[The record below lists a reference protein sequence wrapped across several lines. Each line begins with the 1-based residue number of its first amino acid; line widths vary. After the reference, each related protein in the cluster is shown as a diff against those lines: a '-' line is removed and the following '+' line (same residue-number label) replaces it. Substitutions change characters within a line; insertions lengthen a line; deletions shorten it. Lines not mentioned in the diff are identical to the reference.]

1 MIEIRINTLIWEDW
15 NVAHLARHDVT
26 PVEVEQICQG
36 SHIVRQGK
44 KGRLLV
50 IGLTKQGRMIT
61 AALDPEEKEGVYYPV
76 TARPASKKER
86 RLYQEEQ
93 EKNKGGEEAA

>member
-1 MIEIRINTLIWEDW
+1 MVELLINTLIWEDS
-15 NVAHLARHDVT
+15 NVAHIGRHDVT
-26 PVEVEQICQG
+26 PLEVEQTCQG
-36 SHIVRQGK
+36 SHIVRKGK

-50 IGLTKQGRMIT
+50 IGLTEQGRMIT
-61 AALDPEEKEGVYYPV
+61 AALDPEDAEGVYYPV

-93 EKNKGGEEAA
+93 EENKGGEEAA

>member
-1 MIEIRINTLIWEDW
+1 MVEIRINSLIWEDS
-15 NVAHLARHDVT
+15 NVAHIARHDVT
-26 PVEVEQICQG
+26 PLEVEQICRG
-36 SHIVRQGK
+36 LHIVRQGK

-50 IGLTKQGRMIT
+50 IGLTEQGRMIT
-61 AALDPEEKEGVYYPV
+61 AALDPEDTAGVYYPV

-93 EKNKGGEEAA
+93 DKGGDKAA

>member
-1 MIEIRINTLIWEDW
+1 MVEILINTLIWEDS
-15 NVAHLARHDVT
+15 NVAHIARHDVT
-26 PVEVEQICQG
+26 PLEVEQICQG
-36 SHIVRQGK
+36 SNIVRQGK

-50 IGLTKQGRMIT
+50 IGLTEQGRMIT
-61 AALDPEEKEGVYYPV
+61 AALDPEDTAGVYYPV

-93 EKNKGGEEAA
+93 ENKGGEEAA

>member
-1 MIEIRINTLIWEDW
+1 MVQILINALIWEDL
-15 NVAHLARHDVT
+15 NVAHIARHDVT
-26 PVEVEQICQG
+26 PLEVEQICQG

-50 IGLTKQGRMIT
+50 IGLTEQGRMIT
-61 AALDPEEKEGVYYPV
+61 AALDPEDTEGVYYPV

-93 EKNKGGEEAA
+93 ENKGGDKAA